1 MNTDPSVLPACTVP
15 YLTEDPS
22 PNTCMY
28 RIMTSQPPI
37 PELFSTYPTHPY
49 FFFLLRSS
57 DPPNSHQR
65 RRIPLCSVV
74 EPISTGL
81 CPLRPP
87 GSRRVL
93 RRRTGPQCSYESYQ
107 LTKHTWSSF
116 RADRSP
122 AKARRIKS
130 TSPDTDTRLSSP
142 ICPTIV
148 RLRQATRG
156 STASERPFILSS
168 IALYTC
174 P

>member
-15 YLTEDPS
+15 YPTEDPS
-22 PNTCMY
+22 PNTCTY

-37 PELFSTYPTHPY
+37 PELFSIYPTHPY
-49 FFFLLRSS
+49 FFFCLGHRIR
-57 DPPNSHQR
+57 PNSHQR
-65 RRIPLCSVV
+65 RRIPLYSVE

-93 RRRTGPQCSYESYQ
+93 RRRTGPQCSYQ

-122 AKARRIKS
+122 AKARENTKDKNNPAGYGYE
-130 TSPDTDTRLSSP
+130 T
-142 ICPTIV
+142 V
-148 RLRQATRG
+148 
-156 STASERPFILSS
+156 
-168 IALYTC
+168 
-174 P
+174 